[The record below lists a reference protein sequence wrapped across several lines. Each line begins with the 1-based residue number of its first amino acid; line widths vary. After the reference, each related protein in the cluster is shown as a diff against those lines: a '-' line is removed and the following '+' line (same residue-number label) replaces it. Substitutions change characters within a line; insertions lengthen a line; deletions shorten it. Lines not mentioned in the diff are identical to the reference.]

1 MRRPLKESDFE
12 QYGLFGERIRAI
24 YRGNSYNLCSGEEY
38 VVTKSSRKDKVT
50 VQLRYNKKLGR
61 SNGGVKFAIDS
72 FEIDV
77 EDKTEINVE
86 DKTMVTLNDLT
97 PEDKERL
104 LEEAREIVENE
115 NIQKDARAMYALKKK
130 ELINNTTDEII
141 HTIKLK
147 TGPQATKLR
156 GKIVDMSNYL
166 YSLNKVNPRI
176 TSKHDW
182 EIFEGVCNKVK
193 ECIVH
198 SVRREG

>member
-1 MRRPLKESDFE
+1 MRRPLKESDFR
-12 QYGLFGERIRAI
+12 QYGLFGERIRAV
-24 YRGNSYNLCSGEEY
+24 YKGKSRYLCPGEEY
-38 VVTKSSRKDKVT
+38 VVTKSNRRGKVT
-50 VQLRYNKKLGR
+50 VQLRYNEKLSM
-61 SNGGVKFAIDS
+61 SNGGVEFSIDT
-72 FEIDV
+72 F
-77 EDKTEINVE
+77 EINVE
-86 DKTMVTLNDLT
+86 DKEMVTLNDLA

-166 YSLNKVNPRI
+166 YSLNKVSPRI

-182 EIFEGVCNKVK
+182 EIFEDVCKKVK

-198 SVRREG
+198 SVR